1 MIWKHMEL
9 DEKKR
14 EMYEEVLRARK
25 EVDNYQT

>member
-14 EMYEEVLRARK
+14 EMYKEVLRARK